1 MKKTPE
7 QLLNSLISQH
17 DQKQAWL
24 TEIIEDAAKD
34 KKAAIAFASLAGV
47 INMIGCNDKEVID
60 MFLDNDRE
68 KITSMLVIMARAA
81 ECAFTAKI
89 IELRDLFDPLKTE

>member
-1 MKKTPE
+1 
-7 QLLNSLISQH
+7 
-17 DQKQAWL
+17 
-24 TEIIEDAAKD
+24 
-34 KKAAIAFASLAGV
+34 
-47 INMIGCNDKEVID
+47 